1 MLTFGVTERGIV
13 NRLERE
19 LKSSNEAYQKKVK
32 ELETEKA
39 NHRKSKDRYHVTNM
53 I

>member
-1 MLTFGVTERGIV
+1 MLKFGVTDRGIV

-19 LKSSNEAYQKKVK
+19 LKSSNEAYQKKAN
-32 ELETEKA
+32 ELDTEKT
-39 NHRKSKDRYHVTNM
+39 NHKKSKDRYHVINM